1 MLKNDQLHFKNL
13 KYSNVG
19 HFSAL
24 YMKGLLVWLS
34 EGQKFNTLHIVS
46 RKCNTEAYSEPC

>member
-13 KYSNVG
+13 KDSNVG
-19 HFSAL
+19 HFSTL

-34 EGQKFNTLHIVS
+34 EGQKFNTLS
-46 RKCNTEAYSEPC
+46 YCFKKM